1 MKGNTMLTTI
11 KKLIKANRF
20 LYRLY
25 LSGLKFWQEY
35 RLQSVLNCDE
45 LRMEL
50 IEQISKVAKPTSDDV
65 LHSKIAKRVIS
76 NYRMQK
82 EAKLSK
88 VYEPGLTWQNTYKN
102 SAWLSPISIATD
114 EEIAEALFAGFRN
127 DGLKGDN
134 NYSLRDSYFSRN
146 TDLRTIVYTIVKA
159 YNYARKKIPPHFL
172 EKEIS
177 LIGQPIFITYE
188 NRKINTDLPY
198 RMYYIHRLMTL
209 TDIKEG
215 ESFVWCDLGSGSGQM
230 ARTIKDFFPN
240 TTVILVDLPET
251 LLFASYFVAMNFPDA
266 RIGYYDELKD
276 LPNITA
282 DVISKYDIIFLPNFA
297 YERLDANT
305 VDISW
310 NTASLSEMSMESIQN
325 YIRII
330 EKTTRSGGYFYCVN
344 RNVEGVENAGDIDIP
359 LSVFPFGDDCWD
371 KISYRRI
378 DKSLDNFFEAP
389 LNMGELMLRR
399 R

>member
-1 MKGNTMLTTI
+1 MLTTI

-88 VYEPGLTWQNTYKN
+88 VYEPGPTWQNTYKN

-127 DGLKGDN
+127 DGLKGN
-134 NYSLRDSYFSRN
+134 NNCFVRDTRFSRN
-146 TDLRTIVYTIVKA
+146 TDMRTIVYTIVKA
-159 YNYARKKIPPHFL
+159 YNYARKKIPPHLL
-172 EKEIS
+172 EREIS
-177 LIGQPIFITYE
+177 LIGQPLFITYN
-188 NRKINTDLPY
+188 NRKINTNLPY

-215 ESFVWCDLGSGSGQM
+215 ESFVWCDLGSGSGTM
-230 ARTIKDFFPN
+230 AEVIRYFFPSS
-240 TTVILVDLPET
+240 TVILVDLPET
-251 LLFASYFVAMNFPDA
+251 LLFASYYMAMNFPDA
-266 RIGYYDELKD
+266 HIGYYDELKG
-276 LPNITA
+276 LPSITA
-282 DVISKYDIIFLPNFA
+282 DVISKYDIILLPHFA
-297 YERLDANT
+297 YERLEANT

-310 NTASLSEMSMESIQN
+310 NTASLSEMSLESIQN

-344 RNVEGVENAGDIDIP
+344 RNVEAVENAGDIDIR
-359 LSVFPFGDDCWD
+359 LDTFPFDDKRWSRVSYH
-371 KISYRRI
+371 KIA
-378 DKSLDNFFEAP
+378 KFLDNFFEAP
-389 LNMGELMLRR
+389 LQMGELMLRR